1 MHEFLKILRDLFK
14 GRVDGF
20 EIPIFMHWFYSLKN
34 KRRAMSYP
42 TSAPLNYRGRL
53 TESKPRGL
61 VIVLDG
67 GLRPWRVTRDPS
79 KMFLNGTFR
88 LSDMQ
93 AGGFDQRTIFTHI
106 DTGERRYVD
115 ANGVLWKMKMRNG
128 KGKKKV
134 ARKLVKP
141 AKREAGS
148 GGTHAIL

>member
-1 MHEFLKILRDLFK
+1 
-14 GRVDGF
+14 
-20 EIPIFMHWFYSLKN
+20 
-34 KRRAMSYP
+34 MSYP

-53 TESKPRGL
+53 TESKPRAH
-61 VIVLDG
+61 ITMLDDG
-67 GLRPWRVTRDPS
+67 VRPWRVTRDPS

-106 DTGERRYVD
+106 NTGERRYVD
-115 ANGVLWKMKMRNG
+115 ANGVLRKMKMRNG
-128 KGKKKV
+128 KGKNKV

-148 GGTHAIL
+148 GGTHAVL